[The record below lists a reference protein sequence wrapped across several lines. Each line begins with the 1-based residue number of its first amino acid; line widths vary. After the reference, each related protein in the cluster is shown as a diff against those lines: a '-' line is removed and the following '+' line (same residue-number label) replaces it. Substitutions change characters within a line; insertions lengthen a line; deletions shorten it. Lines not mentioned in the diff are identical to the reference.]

1 MATDLSVQFLHL
13 TLPTPLVLASGIW
26 GTTASL
32 LERAAQAGCG
42 AVTAKSCGPIPRAG
56 HVNPS
61 CLDWGHGLIN
71 AIGLANPG
79 AEAEVELLMR
89 AKERL
94 APLGVALIASVF
106 AGPPEEFGTV
116 ARIIAQARP
125 DLIEVNISCPNV
137 HSEFGEPYAA
147 SPDAAAEVTGHVRD
161 AVQDAGIPVVV
172 KLAPNVPSIGRIAR
186 AVVAAGADALCVIN
200 TMPGLVIDAESGQAI
215 LANRSGGLSG
225 PALKPIALK
234 CVYDVRRACP
244 DVPII
249 GTGGVTT
256 GVDAIEMLMAGAT
269 VVGVGSAIYYRG
281 PDAIAAI
288 LAEMTA
294 WLTAHKISDLDAV
307 RGLAHREP
315 AYLVYSYRRPC
326 PPSSLTWECE
336 GRGATTLAPFAARQ
350 HSGNMTRHRTTNS
363 DASSRHSPFTAPP
376 GASRR
381 RFADRSKRGWPCV
394 ARWRRSPG
402 R

>member
-1 MATDLSVQFLHL
+1 MTDLTTRFLEF

-26 GTTASL
+26 GTTVSL
-32 LERAAQAGCG
+32 LERAAAAGCG
-42 AVTAKSCGPIPRAG
+42 AVTAKSCGPTPRPG

-79 AEAEVELLMR
+79 AAAEVELLAA
-89 AKERL
+89 AKARL
-94 APLGVALIASVF
+94 QLRGVPLIASIF

-116 ARIIAQARP
+116 AATVAAAQP

-147 SPDAAAEVTGHVRD
+147 SADAAAEVTGYVKD
-161 AVQDAGIPVVV
+161 AVRGAGIPVIV

-200 TMPGLVIDAESGQAI
+200 TMPGMVIDAESGQPI

-234 CVYDVRRACP
+234 CVYDARKACP
-244 DVPII
+244 DTPII

-256 GVDAIEMLMAGAT
+256 GLDAVEMLMAGAT
-269 VVGVGSAIYYRG
+269 AVGVGSAVYYRG
-281 PDAIAAI
+281 PAAI
-288 LAEMTA
+288 TAIRDELAA
-294 WLTAHKISDLDAV
+294 WLDAHHIAHV
-307 RGLAHREP
+307 GEIVNRAHREP
-315 AYLVYSYRRPC
+315 VYLTTP
-326 PPSSLTWECE
+326 T
-336 GRGATTLAPFAARQ
+336 GAPAP
-350 HSGNMTRHRTTNS
+350 
-363 DASSRHSPFTAPP
+363 
-376 GASRR
+376 
-381 RFADRSKRGWPCV
+381 V
-394 ARWRRSPG
+394 AH
-402 R
+402 